1 MKIAKIALYAVA
13 LPMKEGAY
21 SWSNQSFAAFDSTVV
36 EITTDDG
43 QTGYGE
49 ICPLGP
55 AYLPSYAE
63 GARTGI
69 MKLADSLI
77 GLDPRQIGSINLVM
91 DRALKGH
98 PYVKSALDIACWDL
112 LGKATGQPV
121 CNLLGG
127 RMQDSVRLFKV
138 VSRGDPDAMAERL
151 QVYQAQG
158 FNQFQ
163 MKVGAGADL
172 DIERIRK
179 VTAVL
184 ESGNKLAA
192 DANCGWM
199 QHEAVRVVSA
209 VNDMPLYI
217 EQPCET
223 YEACRVVRDVS
234 NHPMILDE
242 CMTSLQT
249 VLTAHQDRAMDA
261 VNLKISRF
269 GGLTKTKVV
278 RDVCAELGI
287 IMTIEDTW
295 GGELTDAAI
304 AHLAHST
311 PRELHFQSSA
321 FSEYATVSIA
331 NGGPVIAD
339 GFMTAS
345 EAPGLG
351 ITPNWDVLGQPIAEA
366 S

>member
-1 MKIAKIALYAVA
+1 M
-13 LPMKEGAY
+13 
-21 SWSNQSFAAFDSTVV
+21 
-36 EITTDDG
+36 
-43 QTGYGE
+43 
-49 ICPLGP
+49 
-55 AYLPSYAE
+55 
-63 GARTGI
+63 
-69 MKLADSLI
+69 
-77 GLDPRQIGSINLVM
+77 
-91 DRALKGH
+91 
-98 PYVKSALDIACWDL
+98 
-112 LGKATGQPV
+112 
-121 CNLLGG
+121 
-127 RMQDSVRLFKV
+127 RLFKV
-138 VSRGDPDAMAERL
+138 APRGDPDAMAEREA
-151 QVYQAQG
+151 YQAQG

-199 QHEAVRVVSA
+199 QHEAVRVVS
-209 VNDMPLYI
+209 PSTT
-217 EQPCET
+217 CRSTSSTGET

-331 NGGPVIAD
+331 SGGPVIAD

>member
-1 MKIAKIALYAVA
+1 
-13 LPMKEGAY
+13 
-21 SWSNQSFAAFDSTVV
+21 
-36 EITTDDG
+36 
-43 QTGYGE
+43 
-49 ICPLGP
+49 
-55 AYLPSYAE
+55 
-63 GARTGI
+63 
-69 MKLADSLI
+69 
-77 GLDPRQIGSINLVM
+77 
-91 DRALKGH
+91 
-98 PYVKSALDIACWDL
+98 
-112 LGKATGQPV
+112 
-121 CNLLGG
+121 
-127 RMQDSVRLFKV
+127 
-138 VSRGDPDAMAERL
+138 
-151 QVYQAQG
+151 
-158 FNQFQ
+158 
-163 MKVGAGADL
+163 
-172 DIERIRK
+172 
-179 VTAVL
+179 
-184 ESGNKLAA
+184 
-192 DANCGWM
+192 M